1 MSSKKDLAQ
10 AVKRLKCEGL
20 VVGQEPTKGQHVKL
34 RLVDGTFYVC
44 CSSPGDPRGFRNM
57 VAAIR
62 RTVGKGLAEL

>member
-10 AVKRLKCEGL
+10 AVKRLRREGL
-20 VVGQEPTKGQHVKL
+20 VVGVEPTKGQHQ
-34 RLVDGTFYVC
+34 RLLLADGSFYIC
-44 CSSPGDPRGFRNM
+44 CCSPGDPRGFRNM